1 MKASELKRGNVY
13 SKNGYTIYF
22 TAGMFVFSSYDMNN
36 KYYTLKE
43 LKADVLKELKIKL

>member
-1 MKASELKRGNVY
+1 MKAAELKRGNVY

-22 TAGMFVFSSYDMNN
+22 SAGMYVYSCYDMTN

-43 LKADVLKELKIKL
+43 LKADVLKQLKIRL